1 MNFLKNMLKGA
12 LIGVAMII
20 PGVSGGTIAVLLNI
34 YDKLIEAISN
44 LKKDFKNSFIFLLPI
59 VLGMALAFI
68 AMYFP
73 LKKALEVIPIQT
85 ISLFAGLMLGSI
97 PSLFIESK
105 NNGFK
110 RLDIIA
116 PIITFIIVVGI
127 CFIPNMGNVDLSI
140 SMPTY
145 QYILLFIMGLL
156 ASCALVVPGISGSM
170 LLLIFGYYKPLL
182 DTISSLKD
190 SFGHSL
196 LVLFIV
202 ALGIVIGFFI
212 IAKIMN
218 YLLKKFKRVT
228 YYAIFGFVV
237 GSIPAIFISYDY
249 TGIEINSVLIIT
261 SIIVFIIGSI
271 CSYFLIKLSNK
282 KAIKDNEDNISNKE
296 IDNSCENNVNND

>member
-73 LKKALEVIPIQT
+73 LKKALEVIPVQT

-218 YLLKKFKRVT
+218 YLLKKFKRIT

-249 TGIEINSVLIIT
+249 TGIEINSILIIT

-282 KAIKDNEDNISNKE
+282 KAIKDYEDNISNKE

>member
-73 LKKALEVIPIQT
+73 LKKALEVIPVQT

-218 YLLKKFKRVT
+218 YLLKKFKRIT

-249 TGIEINSVLIIT
+249 TGIEINSILIIT

>member
-44 LKKDFKNSFIFLLPI
+44 LKKDFRKSFIFLLPI

-73 LKKALEVIPIQT
+73 LKKALEVIPVQT

-110 RLDIIA
+110 KLDIIA

-127 CFIPNMGNVDLSI
+127 CFIPNMGNVDLSS
-140 SMPTY
+140 SMPNY

-228 YYAIFGFVV
+228 YYAICGFVV

-249 TGIEINSVLIIT
+249 TGIEINAVLIIT

-271 CSYFLIKLSNK
+271 SSYFLIKLSNK
-282 KAIKDNEDNISNKE
+282 KAIKDNEENISNNKL
-296 IDNSCENNVNND
+296 DNSCENNVNND